1 MLQHAYILQYLHRS
15 GQAYGHRICGWWRF
29 TPGVQPHHR
38 GVYAIKLG
46 PQWSPEQRCPALL
59 TVSSRARIRERPRLI
74 CNHAGVAPSE
84 GLRERRRRQTK
95 VDIHDAAVRL
105 VKERGVEKVTVEEI
119 SAEAGVAPRTFFNY
133 FPNKESSIVY
143 APLEIPADLAAEFVA
158 GGPAPNSV
166 LLAELIS
173 LAAANLASNP
183 PRREEMADLLAIAH
197 GSGAVLSALLSQ
209 LEQFHRRLAELVAKR
224 SGGDANDEVPTLIAA
239 LAVATVRTGTERWAT
254 QPPDQN
260 DDSPAPYVKRAA
272 ALVHTFF
279 TGDTG

>member
-1 MLQHAYILQYLHRS
+1 M
-15 GQAYGHRICGWWRF
+15 
-29 TPGVQPHHR
+29 
-38 GVYAIKLG
+38 
-46 PQWSPEQRCPALL
+46 
-59 TVSSRARIRERPRLI
+59 SSIARISELPRLI
-74 CNHAGVAPSE
+74 WNYAGVAPSE

-105 VKERGVEKVTVEEI
+105 VKERGVEKVTVEDI
-119 SAEAGVAPRTFFNY
+119 SAEAGVSPRTFFNY

-143 APLEIPADLAAEFVA
+143 APLEIPDDLATEFVA
-158 GGPAPNSV
+158 AGPAPNSV

-183 PRREEMADLLAIAH
+183 PRREEMADMLAIAQ
-197 GSGAVLSALLSQ
+197 GSGAVLSAVLSQ

-224 SGGDANDEVPTLIAA
+224 NGGDADDEVPTLIAA

-254 QPPDQN
+254 QPPDKN

-279 TGDTG
+279 TGDTR